1 MLLLAGRAEAYVS
14 ELAAKLAAIPRS
26 ERAKA
31 TKILVIDIERLPG
44 MTPIFDQRT
53 QGFIP
58 VSKWTRLPSLL
69 CFAAKWHGER
79 KTEFHAAWDD
89 HAAMVQ
95 RAWELYDQADI
106 VVTYNGVRF
115 DNKHLKS
122 EWLLAGMPP
131 PRPWKDVDL
140 YAVNSRTFGF
150 ESKSL
155 QHLCYRLG
163 LDLKS
168 GHYDAVL
175 AEKCVDGDA
184 KAQAKMKRY
193 NVGDVKITEQAYDRL
208 RGWMPGH
215 PHMGINSSDEIR
227 TCNQCSSENLQ
238 RNGTKLAEQIVYTL
252 YRCLVRMG
260 SRVLLCGRGIRRE
273 RYQPSD
279 ITFIRG

>member
-1 MLLLAGRAEAYVS
+1 MSIAQI
-14 ELAAKLAAIPRS
+14 AATARS

-44 MTPIFDQRT
+44 LTPIFDQRT

-95 RAWELYDQADI
+95 RSWELYDEADI

-122 EWLLAGMPP
+122 EWLLAGMSPP
-131 PRPWKDVDL
+131 KPWKDVDL
-140 YAVNSRTFGF
+140 FAVNRSTFGF

-155 QHLCYRLG
+155 QHLCQRLG
-163 LDLKS
+163 LDTKS
-168 GHYDAVL
+168 GHYDAAM
-175 AEKCVDGDA
+175 AELCIEGDE
-184 KAQAKMKRY
+184 KAQRTMRRY
-193 NVGDVKITEQAYDRL
+193 NVGDVKITEQVYVRMVS
-208 RGWMPGH
+208 RGWLPNH
-215 PHMGINSSDEIR
+215 PIMGGPVNDGELA
-227 TCNQCSSENLQ
+227 CNQCGHTDPI
-238 RNGTKLAEQIVYTL
+238 RNGWYLANVQERAA
-252 YRCLVRMG
+252 YRCSKCGGNLTSTHVR
-260 SRVLLCGRGIRRE
+260 RVSNMRGVK
-273 RYQPSD
+273 
-279 ITFIRG
+279 